1 MFRSTKII
9 ELGSCAFRQPL
20 AESHCRF
27 LHGYRLTAKF
37 WFEANELDENNW
49 VVDFGGLKKLKSKME
64 DMFDHTT
71 VISRDD
77 PALPLFED
85 LAKKDIVVLNVME
98 NGVGIE
104 RFAEWC
110 WSTANDH
117 VQEITNGRCRC
128 VKVEVFEHEKNSAI
142 YEVGNISVPQLT
154 DKQKEQLTEQVENI
168 NANEGAVVNTN
179 KNKLTNK
186 WVDPKSTNVWGL

>member
-77 PALPLFED
+77 PALPLFDD